1 MSEQYLGKTLDIHGG
16 GKDLIFPHHE
26 NEIAQSEAAH
36 SCCYVTTWMHNGF
49 VNIDNEKMSKSLG
62 NFFTVRE
69 VLEKFDG
76 QTIRFYLSSTHYRS
90 PINFSDTALKEA
102 DGRLKYLYE
111 TLARLKKTLEESAER
126 EVEDGPFRDE
136 GVAGIV
142 ARYEE
147 AMDDDFNTAR
157 ALADLSEVFKLINE
171 VLDKPGDPATDLRT
185 LRAVDVAL
193 KDVGGS
199 LGLFVEDPD
208 VVLERMAKRRHTEL
222 TVDPA
227 LIEKLIV
234 ERAEARE
241 SKNYQRSDEIR
252 DQLKDMG
259 VVLKDAGGQTT
270 WEMA

>member
-1 MSEQYLGKTLDIHGG
+1 MLALVSEIFLQKSTYL
-16 GKDLIFPHHE
+16 
-26 NEIAQSEAAH
+26 
-36 SCCYVTTWMHNGF
+36 
-49 VNIDNEKMSKSLG
+49 
-62 NFFTVRE
+62 
-69 VLEKFDG
+69 
-76 QTIRFYLSSTHYRS
+76 
-90 PINFSDTALKEA
+90 
-102 DGRLKYLYE
+102 
-111 TLARLKKTLEESAER
+111 LARE
-126 EVEDGPFRDE
+126 
-136 GVAGIV
+136 
-142 ARYEE
+142 
-147 AMDDDFNTAR
+147 
-157 ALADLSEVFKLINE
+157 
-171 VLDKPGDPATDLRT
+171 
-185 LRAVDVAL
+185 VAL